1 MSKQKQKQRSEMD
14 SNNHQMNIK
23 NIIKDIEFLGSSHMT
38 WKERKEL
45 ENRKVVSL
53 GGKSPKKQRLPL
65 SVARVVMKKQKE
77 REQKM
82 SEEDLILGQFQRKL
96 SSSAGRSVEKQRPE
110 DRVLKTTEGHFRNG
124 VLDVKHM
131 LHRAPLRDDDS
142 GSRLINKGKRNKGS
156 QKKKQA
162 KKKGRGSKRH

>member
-1 MSKQKQKQRSEMD
+1 
-14 SNNHQMNIK
+14 
-23 NIIKDIEFLGSSHMT
+23 MT

-77 REQKM
+77 REQKI
-82 SEEDLILGQFQRKL
+82 SEEDLILGQFRRKL

-131 LHRAPLRDDDS
+131 LHQASLRDDDS
-142 GSRLINKGKRNKGS
+142 GSRFINKGKRNKGS
-156 QKKKQA
+156 QKKKQV
-162 KKKGRGSKRH
+162 KKKGRGRKRH